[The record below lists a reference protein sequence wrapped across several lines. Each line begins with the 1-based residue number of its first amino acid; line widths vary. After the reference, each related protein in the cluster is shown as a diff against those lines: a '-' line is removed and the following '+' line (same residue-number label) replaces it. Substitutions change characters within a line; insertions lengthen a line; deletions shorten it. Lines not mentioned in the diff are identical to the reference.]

1 METMNHAI
9 EVLEKELIKLND
21 NIAYWG
27 KRKGNTEAHFYYETA
42 EKKAEQV
49 RKAILKLYQS

>member
-1 METMNHAI
+1 MNHAI

-27 KRKGNTEAHFYYETA
+27 KRKSNPEAHFYFEAA

-49 RKAILKLYQS
+49 RKAIQKLYQS